1 MHLPIACPKDQQ
13 RISNRFIRISVI
25 QVEVQHVPVNDK
37 PHVAEAGEQNHGI
50 PELGPPPNVMI
61 SPGVSPETAKTMPR
75 TKIRFK
81 AQTRPI
87 HSRPC
92 MVRASISSR

>member
-37 PHVAEAGEQNHGI
+37 PHVAEAGEQDHSI

-61 SPGVSPETAKTMPR
+61 SPGAHGCDKNQKQSRSPQHPDNLEQMN
-75 TKIRFK
+75 
-81 AQTRPI
+81 AQVEFLTEIAR
-87 HSRPC
+87 
-92 MVRASISSR
+92 V